1 MHVKREA
8 CERTKPTCAADISK
22 KQIFTGIYTK
32 IATVQTGQRAQYLG

>member
-32 IATVQTGQRAQYLG
+32 IYRKIYTVVIK